1 MNSNHYNMPVGV
13 QSTAGAVPVLNEKG
27 EVTMKKVKVHRYVS
41 GKRPDYAQGSSE
53 SEDEDD
59 EVVNSRRSE
68 FTSIPHIPFEDPR
81 LRRLTSRRQEDAE
94 EDRRSRH
101 RQIHEPEVLEGSDE
115 EEEEGSDSGQD
126 SGDNQYSTRH
136 QASSEEEDEDE
147 DLSDEEIEKR
157 RDMLRKRALEKKQQE
172 EEEVLE
178 KEEEKEHSAEES
190 EEESS
195 EYEEYTDSEEETG
208 PRLKPVFVKKKERI
222 TIIEKEKEQAKKKQL
237 EKDAAKRTEERKRQT
252 IKLVEEEVRAED
264 AKNRIKNGEEARLED
279 VNTDEENDEIE
290 YEAWKLRELKRLKR
304 DREEREAIERER
316 IEVERMRNMSE
327 EERRI
332 ELRNNPKLVTNKTSK
347 GQYKFMQKYYHRG
360 AFYLD
365 SEEDILKRDFSSAT
379 LDDHFD
385 KTVLPKVMQV
395 KNFGRSGRTKYSHLV
410 DQDTT
415 QFDSPWL
422 SESSQNHKFH
432 LNQAAGVKQ
441 VFTKPSLSK
450 RKSKS
455 SSSSSSRNNH

>member
-222 TIIEKEKEQAKKKQL
+222 TIIEKEKEQ
-237 EKDAAKRTEERKRQT
+237 
-252 IKLVEEEVRAED
+252 
-264 AKNRIKNGEEARLED
+264 
-279 VNTDEENDEIE
+279 
-290 YEAWKLRELKRLKR
+290 
-304 DREEREAIERER
+304 
-316 IEVERMRNMSE
+316 
-327 EERRI
+327 
-332 ELRNNPKLVTNKTSK
+332 
-347 GQYKFMQKYYHRG
+347 
-360 AFYLD
+360 
-365 SEEDILKRDFSSAT
+365 
-379 LDDHFD
+379 
-385 KTVLPKVMQV
+385 VM
-395 KNFGRSGRTKYSHLV
+395 
-410 DQDTT
+410 
-415 QFDSPWL
+415 
-422 SESSQNHKFH
+422 
-432 LNQAAGVKQ
+432 
-441 VFTKPSLSK
+441 
-450 RKSKS
+450 
-455 SSSSSSRNNH
+455 

>member
-1 MNSNHYNMPVGV
+1 
-13 QSTAGAVPVLNEKG
+13 
-27 EVTMKKVKVHRYVS
+27 MKKVKVHRYVS
-41 GKRPDYAQGSSE
+41 GKRPDYAQGSSD

-59 EVVNSRRSE
+59 EMVNNRRSE

-115 EEEEGSDSGQD
+115 EDSEGERDRDSDDG
-126 SGDNQYSTRH
+126 GHTRYARH
-136 QASSEEEDEDE
+136 QASSEEEDEEE
-147 DLSDEEIEKR
+147 DLSDDEIER
-157 RDMLRKRALEKKQQE
+157 RREMLKKRALEKKEE

-178 KEEEKEHSAEES
+178 KEEEKEHSADES

-208 PRLKPVFVKKKERI
+208 PRLKPVFVKKRERI
-222 TIIEKEKEQAKKKQL
+222 TIVEKEKEQIKKKQA
-237 EKDAAKRTEERKRQT
+237 EKEAAKRAEERKRQT
-252 IKLVEEEVRAED
+252 VKMVEEEVRAED
-264 AKNRIKNGEEARLED
+264 VKNRINKGEEARLED
-279 VNTDEENDEIE
+279 VNTDDDDDEVA

-304 DREEREAIERER
+304 DREEREAIQKER
-316 IEVERMRNMSE
+316 IEIERMRNMTE
-327 EERRI
+327 EERRV

-422 SESSQNHKFH
+422 SESAQNHKFH
-432 LNQAAGVKQ
+432 LNQAAGTKQ
-441 VFTKPSLSK
+441 VFIKPSLSK

-455 SSSSSSRNNH
+455 NTSSSSSSKKYRD